1 MAQVRCRR
9 LKISTSHV
17 QAPRDKINRHLE
29 PGIWQENRSN
39 PGFQHFVGSGVND
52 LLLYV
57 PMIASLFTIGILWH
71 VIQTYP
77 GFLEA
82 LGYLY
87 GILVASFCLDAL
99 KAYMESDLE

>member
-1 MAQVRCRR
+1 MCATQRGNKSTRNALDIPNGADCGKNRIR
-9 LKISTSHV
+9 L
-17 QAPRDKINRHLE
+17 DYRHL
-29 PGIWQENRSN
+29 
-39 PGFQHFVGSGVND
+39 FVASDVND

-57 PMIASLFTIGILWH
+57 PMIASLFNIGIWWH

>member
-1 MAQVRCRR
+1 MQWQNRGWITILVG
-9 LKISTSHV
+9 
-17 QAPRDKINRHLE
+17 RD
-29 PGIWQENRSN
+29 
-39 PGFQHFVGSGVND
+39 VTD

-57 PMIASLFTIGILWH
+57 PMIASLFTMGIWWH

-87 GILVASFCLDAL
+87 GILMASFCLDAL

>member
-1 MAQVRCRR
+1 MAGKTDQ
-9 LKISTSHV
+9 I
-17 QAPRDKINRHLE
+17 PD
-29 PGIWQENRSN
+29 SN
-39 PGFQHFVGSGVND
+39 IFVGSGVND
-52 LLLYV
+52 LLRYV
-57 PMIASLFTIGILWH
+57 PMIASLFTIGIWWH

-77 GFLEA
+77 GFIEA

>member
-1 MAQVRCRR
+1 MCAAQRR
-9 LKISTSHV
+9 
-17 QAPRDKINRHLE
+17 
-29 PGIWQENRSN
+29 NRSSL
-39 PGFQHFVGSGVND
+39 GLAGIVSCSGKIAIGSLFLVGRDVSD

-57 PMIASLFTIGILWH
+57 PMIASLFTMGIWWH

-87 GILVASFCLDAL
+87 GILMASFCLDAL

>member
-1 MAQVRCRR
+1 MCATQRGNKSR
-9 LKISTSHV
+9 LNAPDIPIRAIGDNTRSKPRL
-17 QAPRDKINRHLE
+17 QAC
-29 PGIWQENRSN
+29 
-39 PGFQHFVGSGVND
+39 FCGSDVND
-52 LLLYV
+52 LLPYV
-57 PMIASLFTIGILWH
+57 PMIASLFTMGIWWH

-87 GILVASFCLDAL
+87 GILMASFCLDAL